1 MATFVDNIFSAADNA
16 QSAVA
21 IVEDVRQ
28 WLRQRWRL
36 ELKEGSLE
44 ALPALGG
51 SCRDSLPPGWA
62 CVRSMRCLGH
72 ILTPNGS
79 IGPDFEECLQ
89 QMWRAFHASR
99 VPGLLRAPVAT
110 RARFLDSVI
119 RPVACF
125 RWSTWP
131 FQATYAARLDSTQSH
146 MLAKLV
152 HVSPRPG
159 EDRKAFFLRRSRF
172 CAQILNNRAR
182 WSATWAKHYV
192 DWKAHLDRAH
202 DTKSWGPRLLNWHA
216 QEWLDTL
223 RIANWRGDNLNR
235 LKSRAQ
241 GGRPPARWSKDCQQ
255 LGLQIGHE
263 PTLCVV
269 FLNPQAG
276 SN

>member
-1 MATFVDNIFSAADNA
+1 MCCVSANS
-16 QSAVA
+16 QM
-21 IVEDVRQ
+21 
-28 WLRQRWRL
+28 
-36 ELKEGSLE
+36 
-44 ALPALGG
+44 
-51 SCRDSLPPGWA
+51 
-62 CVRSMRCLGH
+62 VRSGQ
-72 ILTPNGS
+72 I
-79 IGPDFEECLQ
+79 EECLQ
-89 QMWRAFHASR
+89 KMWRAFYANR
-99 VPGLLRAPVAT
+99 VPGLLRAPLAT

-125 RWSTWP
+125 RWSRWP

-182 WSATWAKHYV
+182 WSATWAKHCV

-202 DTKSWGPRLLNWHA
+202 DTKSWGP
-216 QEWLDTL
+216 
-223 RIANWRGDNLNR
+223 
-235 LKSRAQ
+235 
-241 GGRPPARWSKDCQQ
+241 
-255 LGLQIGHE
+255 IGHE